1 MSGIVFFSPHPDDVE
16 FVLGGTVLL
25 HCNRY
30 ATKIVV
36 MTDGGAAAN
45 GTKEIR
51 RCETDKAAALY
62 PNIRYT
68 HLGFADM
75 GISSYNEEQMA
86 SIIRVVRRLKPS
98 IIVLP
103 SENDIHPDHIQT
115 SLLVKKGVEMAASN
129 FCADSYGAPHNCKY
143 ILSYRFPGKTSPVAD
158 CGTKTYKSQI
168 FRTEENSKTEINRGL
183 LSLIESTDRINGSK
197 IGACYAEE
205 LCLVKGCLGSEN
217 LFKILF

>member
-1 MSGIVFFSPHPDDVE
+1 
-16 FVLGGTVLL
+16 
-25 HCNRY
+25 
-30 ATKIVV
+30 
-36 MTDGGAAAN
+36 
-45 GTKEIR
+45 
-51 RCETDKAAALY
+51 
-62 PNIRYT
+62 
-68 HLGFADM
+68 M

-158 CGTKTYKSQI
+158 CGTKIYMDVSEVYEEKMKLIKTYKSQI
-168 FRTEENSKTEINRGL
+168 YRTEENSKTEINRGL